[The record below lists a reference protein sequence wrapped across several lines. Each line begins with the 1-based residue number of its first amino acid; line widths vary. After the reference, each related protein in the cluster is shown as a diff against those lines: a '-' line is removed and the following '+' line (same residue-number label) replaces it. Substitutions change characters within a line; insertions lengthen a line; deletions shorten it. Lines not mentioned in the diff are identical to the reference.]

1 MEINTELRQLS
12 ESFRSYRN
20 VLKPLQESL
29 SALANS
35 FDYLNNDLNRLENT
49 LGQDT
54 RSQIEKIYST
64 IKTQEQNNIKLTES
78 IDNFLKSSE
87 NYEKRI
93 EQLSTKF
100 TLIEEKINL
109 INSLENQ
116 AEGQLKKLEKII
128 DEKKLNYNVK
138 DLQKSLEVYNK
149 NVEKISEFIN
159 GDVAEVLVNNGKKID
174 LIKKSNEELTTM
186 LSTQS
191 ADVSE
196 LLTTYKTTNTL
207 LKNMVEKDT
216 VNEEYI
222 FDLLDKWAEKRKVKI
237 KK

>member
-116 AEGQLKKLEKII
+116 AEEQLKKLEKII

-138 DLQKSLEVYNK
+138 DLQKSLEIYNK

>member
-1 MEINTELRQLS
+1 MELNTELRQLS

-29 SALANS
+29 SHLANS
-35 FDYLNNDLNRLENT
+35 FDYLNNDLNRLEST
-49 LGQDT
+49 FGQDT

-64 IKTQEQNNIKLTES
+64 VKAQEQSNIKLTES
-78 IDNFLKSSE
+78 IDNFLKASE
-87 NYEKRI
+87 NYESRL
-93 EQLSTKF
+93 EELSKKF
-100 TLIEEKINL
+100 ALIEEKINL
-109 INSLENQ
+109 VNSLENQ
-116 AEGQLKKLEKII
+116 AEEQLKKLEKII

-138 DLQKSLEVYNK
+138 DLQKSLEIYNK